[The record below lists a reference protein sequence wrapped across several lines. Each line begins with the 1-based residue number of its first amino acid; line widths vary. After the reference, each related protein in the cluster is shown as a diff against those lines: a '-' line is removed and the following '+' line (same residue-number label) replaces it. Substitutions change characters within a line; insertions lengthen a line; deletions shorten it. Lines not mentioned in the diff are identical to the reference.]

1 MNNTHTTKVETL
13 TAGALFSRTYSIP
26 LYQREYAWGREEIW
40 QLLDDLQEAFASSLS
55 RHYHIGSLTAFLRT
69 DASGRQSYELIDGQQ
84 RTITLALLIRLLS
97 ESAPSAL
104 PTIRMAE
111 RLRFENRPEAENFL
125 AAFCD
130 CPDEPPASPMAFRR
144 AVDAMRDH
152 SVFGEEKRAALPAF
166 AEFVGAH
173 VALFLVTMPPE
184 TDVSAY
190 FEIMNNRGVQLEF
203 HELLKAKFIA
213 KLPHDVDQSLFDR
226 LWTVCSRMDG
236 YLVDRLDKENV
247 EALMAGQ
254 QWRQI
259 DFKRDA
265 IRDAPAN
272 GNAARSI
279 IPDFPNFLLHV
290 LRFHAKS
297 KDVSLDE
304 RNMRKEFDKRFDS
317 IDPVRFLDSLLKT
330 RLRFDCFAIK
340 AEGGTDSVEPSW
352 HIEGK
357 NDWSKDDTERLTH
370 LQAMLQV
377 SYPSKRNKEWLSLLL
392 CANHVEDAPRLI
404 SLLEEFAR
412 EHLRALL
419 ARRADIDWM
428 CAGRATPHLALNLVD
443 YLMYCRNPREYS
455 GDNKSFRFAYRNTVE
470 HHFPDG
476 SANDD
481 PKWANGV
488 VNDIGNLYLLSRSDN
503 SSLNVRGPT
512 QKVNQVSNIDTL
524 PPKRRKMYRLTR
536 EKNDWTPEIMK
547 PHHDD
552 VVCVLTQFLNTTSS
566 SSSSEGDLDLR

>member
-1 MNNTHTTKVETL
+1 M
-13 TAGALFSRTYSIP
+13 
-26 LYQREYAWGREEIW
+26 
-40 QLLDDLQEAFASSLS
+40 
-55 RHYHIGSLTAFLRT
+55 
-69 DASGRQSYELIDGQQ
+69 
-84 RTITLALLIRLLS
+84 
-97 ESAPSAL
+97 
-104 PTIRMAE
+104 
-111 RLRFENRPEAENFL
+111 
-125 AAFCD
+125 
-130 CPDEPPASPMAFRR
+130 
-144 AVDAMRDH
+144 
-152 SVFGEEKRAALPAF
+152 
-166 AEFVGAH
+166 
-173 VALFLVTMPPE
+173 ALFLVTMPPE

-340 AEGGTDSVEPSW
+340 AEGNESCCKHCKRSCCQSENCTD
-352 HIEGK
+352 
-357 NDWSKDDTERLTH
+357 
-370 LQAMLQV
+370 
-377 SYPSKRNKEWLSLLL
+377 
-392 CANHVEDAPRLI
+392 
-404 SLLEEFAR
+404 
-412 EHLRALL
+412 
-419 ARRADIDWM
+419 
-428 CAGRATPHLALNLVD
+428 
-443 YLMYCRNPREYS
+443 
-455 GDNKSFRFAYRNTVE
+455 NT
-470 HHFPDG
+470 
-476 SANDD
+476 
-481 PKWANGV
+481 
-488 VNDIGNLYLLSRSDN
+488 
-503 SSLNVRGPT
+503 
-512 QKVNQVSNIDTL
+512 NI
-524 PPKRRKMYRLTR
+524 
-536 EKNDWTPEIMK
+536 
-547 PHHDD
+547 
-552 VVCVLTQFLNTTSS
+552 
-566 SSSSEGDLDLR
+566 

>member
-1 MNNTHTTKVETL
+1 MNNAHFTKVETL

-40 QLLDDLQEAFASSLS
+40 QLLDDLQEAFSSS
-55 RHYHIGSLTAFLRT
+55 PSKHYHIGSLTAFLRT

-84 RTITLALLIRLLS
+84 RTITLALLVRLLA
-97 ESAPSAL
+97 EFAPSAL
-104 PTIRMAE
+104 PIIRMAE
-111 RLRFENRPEAENFL
+111 RLRFENRTEAENFL

-152 SVFGEEKRAALPAF
+152 SVFGEEKRAELPAF

-213 KLPHDVDQSLFDR
+213 KLPDDVDQSLFDR

-236 YLVDRLDKENV
+236 YLVDRLDKEDV
-247 EALMAGQ
+247 EALAAGT
-254 QWRQI
+254 QWWEMK
-259 DFKRDA
+259 FKRDS
-265 IRDAPAN
+265 IRDN
-272 GNAARSI
+272 IGDGNAARSI

-290 LRFHAKS
+290 LRFHAKT

-330 RLRFDCFAIK
+330 RLRFDSFAIK
-340 AEGGTDSVEPSW
+340 AEGGTDGVELGW
-352 HIEGK
+352 HIEGN
-357 NDWSKDDTERLTH
+357 NDWSKDDMERLTH

-377 SYPSKRNKEWLSLLL
+377 SNPSKRNKEWLSLLL
-392 CANHVEDAPRLI
+392 NENSVENAPGLI
-404 SLLEEFAR
+404 ALLERFVR
-412 EHLRALL
+412 ERLRECG
-419 ARRADIDWM
+419 DIDSLRHL
-428 CAGRATPHLALNLVD
+428 GTGTPHLVLNLID
-443 YLMYCRNPREYS
+443 YLMYRANPEKYT
-455 GDNKSFRFAYRNTVE
+455 GENNSFRFAYRNSVE
-470 HHFPDG
+470 HHFPQ
-476 SANDD
+476 ALENETWTND
-481 PKWANGV
+481 A
-488 VNDIGNLYLLSRSDN
+488 VNDIGNLYLLSKSDN
-503 SSLNVRGPT
+503 SSLNDRSPKY
-512 QKVNQVSNIDTL
+512 KVDKVTFAGRQNKL
-524 PPKRRKMYRLTR
+524 PPKRREMYKLTVSAD
-536 EKNDWTPEIMK
+536 NTDNWTPDIMRK
-547 PHHDD
+547 HSEE
-552 VVCVLTQFLNTTSS
+552 VVSLLKAF
-566 SSSSEGDLDLR
+566 SSEE